1 MKKKNCGYRRKLFVS
16 LMAVVLASLFSSA
29 VYAQEAWKTWIRSE
43 PVEETKVWK
52 ITFNQPV
59 DVSSVN
65 DETVY
70 IENALSQ
77 RIPLQRV
84 VADDFRSVEIKPR
97 DGKYNAG
104 EGYTLFVRQV
114 RAQGSGRIQ
123 KVAIKMPF
131 QIQNTSTSYHDN
143 MLKRETMLTMINQ
156 ERAKVGVSPLVFR
169 EEVFAY
175 ADIRAQEIVHK
186 FSHTRPDGTKG
197 WEGLPVPSSWRGENI
212 AAGQRTAE
220 IAMQDFMNSP
230 GHRKNILN
238 PNYTQVAIGYH
249 YDPDSTYKHHWVQLF
264 LAP

>member
-59 DVSSVN
+59 DVSSIN

-70 IENALSQ
+70 IENSLSQ

-84 VADDFRSVEIKPR
+84 VTECSVAIKPR
-97 DGKYNAG
+97 DGKYASG
-104 EGYTLFVRQV
+104 ERYTLFVRQV
-114 RAQGSGRIQ
+114 RARGSGGIQ
-123 KVAIKMPF
+123 RMAVKMPF
-131 QIQNTSTSYHDN
+131 QIKNTSKPYQN
-143 MLKRETMLTMINQ
+143 MLKRETMLAIINQ
-156 ERAKVGVSPLVFR
+156 ERAKAGALPLVFR

-186 FSHTRPDGTKG
+186 FSHTRPDGTRALD
-197 WEGLPVPSSWRGENI
+197 GLPVPYSWAGENI
-212 AAGQRTAE
+212 AAGNETAE
-220 IAMQDFMNSP
+220 ATMEQFMNSP

-249 YDPDSTYKHHWVQLF
+249 YDPYSTYKHHWVQLF